1 VIDRLR
7 ARHLWPLWF
16 AIGVI
21 AAALFFKYL
30 DMPLAHRFSAN
41 IGRAE
46 ALSQGLG
53 SAVLLTVEAATVLT
67 LVVARLVRGH
77 ITAFSKAVVL
87 ASLTSMCAYAVNE
100 SVLKVFFGVPN
111 PSDVL
116 LEGARHSFHLM
127 SGTLNSSFPSGHM
140 ILASAFAGVFIKLYP
155 RGVLPLSALL
165 AFGAALLVWG
175 DWHFASDTIAGTL
188 AGISAGWLAAE
199 LWLVHSEN
207 PGHDSSHRT

>member
-1 VIDRLR
+1 MIDRLR
-7 ARHLWPLWF
+7 PLWPWLLL
-16 AIGVI
+16 AGII
-21 AAALFFKYL
+21 AAAVFFKYL
-30 DMPLAHRFSAN
+30 DMPLAHLFASN
-41 IGRAE
+41 IGRAD

-53 SAVLLTVEAATVLT
+53 SAVLLTIEAATVLV
-67 LVVARLVRGH
+67 LICARLIRGH

-116 LEGARHSFHLM
+116 TLGLHHTFHLM
-127 SGTLNSSFPSGHM
+127 AGSLNSSFPSGHM
-140 ILASAFAGVFIKLYP
+140 VLASAFAGVFMRLYP
-155 RGVLPLSALL
+155 RSLWPLCALL

-175 DWHFASDTIAGTL
+175 DWHFASDAICGTVAGVT
-188 AGISAGWLAAE
+188 AGLLAAE

-207 PGHDSSHRT
+207 IGHDRQD